1 MIYGTFTIVFNVQ
14 YDPNQFDPSDQ
25 FQLAWR
31 NPEDGQICDDPDVFD
46 TEPIS
51 EEKIRPLSPL
61 KNRNHETWKVSARI
75 QFDEDLVDPQR
86 DIVVCEFDQNEGC
99 IVPDSTSMT
108 ITGVSE
114 RIFQAES
121 VEHRERKKRKIH
133 IAHSVP
139 KDFIRSWKFAGLAI
153 ALIIALICGGIVGGV
168 AAILL
173 LIRNVRGEFMFVAAV
188 ISFLLGS
195 LLGLHGGGWL
205 IQRTGIATHGEV
217 EYVRNKLMRRRGF

>member
-1 MIYGTFTIVFNVQ
+1 MIYGTFIIVFNVQ
-14 YDPNQFDPSDQ
+14 YDPEQFDPSDQ

-31 NPEDGQICDDPDVFD
+31 NPENGQICEDPDVFD

-61 KNRNHETWKVSARI
+61 KNRNHETWKVSARV

-86 DIVVCEFDQNEGC
+86 DIVVCEFDQSETC

-114 RIFQAES
+114 RIFRAES

-133 IAHSVP
+133 YSMP

-153 ALIIALICGGIVGGV
+153 ALIIASICGGIVGGV
-168 AAILL
+168 AASLL
-173 LIRNVRGEFMFVAAV
+173 LIRNVRGEFLLLAAGA
-188 ISFLLGS
+188 SFLLGS
-195 LLGLHGGGWL
+195 LLGFYGGGWL